1 MYWCP
6 NCIEDNQNNISY
18 NLIRTIDPSGKSC
31 RLCDHLKY
39 IYWNELDKA
48 RISHDDTYA
57 DSEDSAKKTL
67 L

>member
-18 NLIRTIDPSGKSC
+18 NLIRTIDSSRKSC

-67 L
+67 S